1 VRMPKRLFVRL
12 AIVLCLLI
20 ASFFLVASAS
30 AQTEILS
37 VSSGQCVQPSGGST
51 GTGALMV
58 QEPCAGAVVEEW
70 TFTPIGSYYH
80 VVSQNSGLCLNVP
93 GNSKQQG
100 TQLIQWTCQSS
111 SQYNDQWT
119 ISAEGN
125 YFHLLSR
132 SSGQCVNISG
142 NSLAAGAGVIQWPC
156 QSASQLNDQFYI
168 DVSGI
173 SPLTLPST
181 WSPVTPLAVNP
192 IAVANMPNGNVL
204 MWSAY
209 EQFSYEGDIGNA
221 AGQTYTGIFNPAT
234 YASSQTVVT
243 SPPADMFC
251 PGTALLPNGNVLVN
265 GGSSSP
271 KTSIFNPVTN
281 AWSADAE
288 MNIPR
293 GYEGDTLLS
302 TGSVF
307 TFGGSWSGG
316 LGGKNAEVWT
326 EGGGWAELTGVP
338 ETNVVGPDPQGVY
351 RGDNHL
357 WLFAQSGGSVFQA
370 GPSAQMNWITTSG
383 AGTIQSAGDRGND
396 PYSINGNAVL
406 YDIGKILKV
415 GGAPAYQQ
423 DGNST
428 IYATNSAYQINIS
441 AGPNSPV
448 QVTQLTGMTYPR
460 AFSSGVV
467 LPSGSV
473 VVVGGQSIPQP
484 FTDTAAVLTPEIWNP
499 STQMFSLLNPMQTPR
514 TYHSTA
520 LLLPDGRV
528 FVGGGGQ
535 CGTGCVENHLNAE
548 ILTPPYLLNSN
559 GTPATRPVIQQ
570 APTSAALGS
579 SITVTTNS
587 TVTSFVLMRLSSIT
601 HTVNNDQRRVPLTI
615 GSSNGY
621 SYTMTVPSDPGVVLP
636 GYYMLFAL
644 NSQGVPSV
652 STTIQIP

>member
-1 VRMPKRLFVRL
+1 MRIPKRAFVRI
-12 AIVLCLLI
+12 AIVLCFLI
-20 ASFFLVASAS
+20 ASFLLVASAS
-30 AQTEILS
+30 AQTEIFS
-37 VSSGQCVQPSGGST
+37 VSSGQCVQANGGST
-51 GTGALMV
+51 GSGALMV
-58 QEPCAGAVVEEW
+58 QEPCAGSAAEKW

-80 VVSQNSGLCLNVP
+80 VVSQDSGLCLNVP
-93 GNSKQQG
+93 GNSTRQG

-119 ISAEGN
+119 ISADGE
-125 YFHLLSR
+125 YFHLVSR

-142 NSLAAGAGVIQWPC
+142 NSTAAGGAVIQWPC
-156 QSASQLNDQFYI
+156 QSANQLNDQFYI

-181 WSPVTPLAVNP
+181 WSSVIPLSVNP
-192 IAVANMPNGNVL
+192 IAVANLPNGNLL

-209 EQFSYEGDIGNA
+209 QEFSYEGDIGNA

-243 SPPADMFC
+243 SPAADMFC
-251 PGTALLPNGNVLVN
+251 PGTALLPNGNILVN

-271 KTSIFNPVTN
+271 KTSIFNPSTN

-316 LGGKNAEVWT
+316 LGNKNAEVWT
-326 EGGGWAELTGVP
+326 SGSGWVELTGVP
-338 ETNVVGPDPQGVY
+338 ETNVIGPDPQGVY

-357 WLFAQSGGSVFQA
+357 WLFAQSGGNVFQA

-383 AGTIQSAGDRGND
+383 AGSIRSAGNRGSD

-423 DGNST
+423 NGST
-428 IYATNSAYQINIS
+428 TTYATNSAYQINIS
-441 AGPNSPV
+441 AGPNSAV
-448 QVTQLTGMTYPR
+448 QVKQLKGMTYPR
-460 AFSSGVV
+460 AFSSSVV
-467 LPSGSV
+467 LPNGSV

-514 TYHSTA
+514 TYHSAA

-570 APTSAALGS
+570 APTSAALGGT
-579 SITVTTNS
+579 ITVTTN
-587 TVTSFVLMRLSSIT
+587 TAVTSFVLMRLSSIT
-601 HTVNNDQRRVPLTI
+601 HAVNNDQRRVPLTI
-615 GSSNGY
+615 ASSSGQ
-621 SYTMTVPSDPGVVLP
+621 SYTMTIPSDPGVVLP